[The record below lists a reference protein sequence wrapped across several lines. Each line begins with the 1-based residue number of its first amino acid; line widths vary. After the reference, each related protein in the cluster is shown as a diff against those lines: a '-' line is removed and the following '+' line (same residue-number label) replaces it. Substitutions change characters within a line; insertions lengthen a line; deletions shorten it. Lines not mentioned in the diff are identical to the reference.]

1 MTSFEEIYDLFMVT
15 SVSDYRLNNLYK
27 NDKEAFYD
35 FLRGFLTKSAFKYSD
50 ELIHKLDFISQEEP
64 IETEEESEQTE
75 NESEQ
80 NENEIETE
88 EETVIRYYFVN
99 DLLPLEKT
107 ILVDSMVIHWYEKN
121 TEDILEI
128 SSRLG
133 TKDARENNNRSNLKE
148 KNIRIRELY
157 SALYADIR
165 NLQLQNLDMLE
176 GW

>member
-1 MTSFEEIYDLFMVT
+1 MTSFEEIYDIFMVT
-15 SVSDYRLNNLYK
+15 SLSDYRLNNLYV

-35 FLRGFLTKSAFKYSD
+35 FLRGFLTKSAFKFSD

-64 IETEEESEQTE
+64 IEEGSED
-75 NESEQ
+75 
-80 NENEIETE
+80 
-88 EETVIRYYFVN
+88 TVTRYYFVN

-121 TEDILEI
+121 TEDILEM

-133 TKDARENNNRSNLKE
+133 TKDAKENNNRSNLKE

-165 NLQLQNLDMLE
+165 NLQLQNLNALE

>member
-27 NDKEAFYD
+27 NDKEAFFD

-50 ELIHKLDFISQEEP
+50 ELIHKLDFISQEET
-64 IETEEESEQTE
+64 ID
-75 NESEQ
+75 
-80 NENEIETE
+80 
-88 EETVIRYYFVN
+88 EETVTKYYFIN

-133 TKDARENNNRSNLKE
+133 TKDAKENNNRSNLKE

-165 NLQLQNLDMLE
+165 NLQLQNLDALE

>member
-27 NDKEAFYD
+27 NDKEAFFD

-50 ELIHKLDFISQEEP
+50 ELIHKLDFISQEET
-64 IETEEESEQTE
+64 I
-75 NESEQ
+75 
-80 NENEIETE
+80 E
-88 EETVIRYYFVN
+88 EETVTKYYFIN

-133 TKDARENNNRSNLKE
+133 TKDAKENNNRSNLKE

-165 NLQLQNLDMLE
+165 NLQLQNLDALE

>member
-1 MTSFEEIYDLFMVT
+1 MTSFEEIYDIFMVT
-15 SVSDYRLNNLYK
+15 SLSDYRLNNLYV

-35 FLRGFLTKSAFKYSD
+35 FLRGFLTKSAFKFSD
-50 ELIHKLDFISQEEP
+50 ELIHKLDFISQKEP
-64 IETEEESEQTE
+64 IEEGSED
-75 NESEQ
+75 
-80 NENEIETE
+80 
-88 EETVIRYYFVN
+88 TVTRYYFVN

-121 TEDILEI
+121 TEDILEM

-133 TKDARENNNRSNLKE
+133 TKDAKENNNRSNLKE

-165 NLQLQNLDMLE
+165 NLQLQNLNALE

>member
-50 ELIHKLDFISQEEP
+50 ELIHKLDFISQEET
-64 IETEEESEQTE
+64 I
-75 NESEQ
+75 
-80 NENEIETE
+80 E
-88 EETVIRYYFVN
+88 EETVTKYYFIN

-133 TKDARENNNRSNLKE
+133 TKDAKENNNRSNLKE

-165 NLQLQNLDMLE
+165 NLQLQNLDALE

>member
-27 NDKEAFYD
+27 NDKEAFFD

-50 ELIHKLDFISQEEP
+50 ELIHKLDFISQEET
-64 IETEEESEQTE
+64 I
-75 NESEQ
+75 
-80 NENEIETE
+80 E
-88 EETVIRYYFVN
+88 EETVTKYYFIN

-107 ILVDSMVIHWYEKN
+107 ILIDSMVIHWYEKN

-133 TKDARENNNRSNLKE
+133 TKDAKENNNRSNLKE

-165 NLQLQNLDMLE
+165 NLQLQNLDALE

>member
-50 ELIHKLDFISQEEP
+50 ELIHKLDFISR
-64 IETEEESEQTE
+64 
-75 NESEQ
+75 
-80 NENEIETE
+80 
-88 EETVIRYYFVN
+88 EETIDEENVTRYYFIN

-133 TKDARENNNRSNLKE
+133 TKDAKENNNRSNLKE

-165 NLQLQNLDMLE
+165 NLQLQNLDALE

>member
-1 MTSFEEIYDLFMVT
+1 MTSFEEIYDLFMVA
-15 SVSDYRLNNLYK
+15 SMSDYRLNKLYIK
-27 NDKEAFYD
+27 DKEAFYD

-64 IETEEESEQTE
+64 IETFQEEPNNNEQQTE
-75 NESEQ
+75 
-80 NENEIETE
+80 T
-88 EETVIRYYFVN
+88 ETVIRYYFVN

-121 TEDILEI
+121 TDDILEM

-133 TKDARENNNRSNLKE
+133 TKDAKENNNRSNLKE

-157 SALYADIR
+157 SALYADIK
-165 NLQLQNLDMLE
+165 NLQLQNLSELE
-176 GW
+176 GWY

>member
-50 ELIHKLDFISQEEP
+50 ELIHKLDFISQEET
-64 IETEEESEQTE
+64 I
-75 NESEQ
+75 N
-80 NENEIETE
+80 
-88 EETVIRYYFVN
+88 EETVTRYYFIN

-133 TKDARENNNRSNLKE
+133 TKDAKENNNRSNLKE

-165 NLQLQNLDMLE
+165 NLQLQNLDALE

>member
-15 SVSDYRLNNLYK
+15 SISDYRLNNLYV

-64 IETEEESEQTE
+64 IAEGS
-75 NESEQ
+75 
-80 NENEIETE
+80 
-88 EETVIRYYFVN
+88 EETVTRYYFTE

-107 ILVDSMVIHWYEKN
+107 ILIDSMVINWYEKN
-121 TEDILEI
+121 TEDILEM

-133 TKDARENNNRSNLKE
+133 TKDAKENNNRSNLKE

-165 NLQLQNLDMLE
+165 NLQMQNLNALE

>member
-15 SVSDYRLNNLYK
+15 SISDYRLNNLYK
-27 NDKEAFYD
+27 NDKEAFFD

-50 ELIHKLDFISQEEP
+50 ELIHKLDFISQEET
-64 IETEEESEQTE
+64 I
-75 NESEQ
+75 
-80 NENEIETE
+80 E
-88 EETVIRYYFVN
+88 EETVTKYYFIN

-133 TKDARENNNRSNLKE
+133 TKDAKENNNRSNLKE

-165 NLQLQNLDMLE
+165 NLQLQNLDALE

>member
-15 SVSDYRLNNLYK
+15 SISDYRLNNLYK

-50 ELIHKLDFISQEEP
+50 ELIHKLDFISQEET
-64 IETEEESEQTE
+64 I
-75 NESEQ
+75 
-80 NENEIETE
+80 E
-88 EETVIRYYFVN
+88 EETVTRYYFIN
-99 DLLPLEKT
+99 NLLPLEKT

-133 TKDARENNNRSNLKE
+133 TKDAKENNNRSNLKE

-165 NLQLQNLDMLE
+165 NLQLQNLDALE

>member
-27 NDKEAFYD
+27 NDKEAFFD

-50 ELIHKLDFISQEEP
+50 ELIHKLDFISQEET
-64 IETEEESEQTE
+64 I
-75 NESEQ
+75 
-80 NENEIETE
+80 E
-88 EETVIRYYFVN
+88 EETVTKYYFIN

-107 ILVDSMVIHWYEKN
+107 ILVDSIVIHWYEKN

-133 TKDARENNNRSNLKE
+133 TKDAKENNNRSNLKE

-165 NLQLQNLDMLE
+165 NLQLQNLDALE

>member
-1 MTSFEEIYDLFMVT
+1 M
-15 SVSDYRLNNLYK
+15 SDYRLNKLYIK
-27 NDKEAFYD
+27 DKEAFYD

-64 IETEEESEQTE
+64 IETSQEESNNNEQ
-75 NESEQ
+75 Q
-80 NENEIETE
+80 AET
-88 EETVIRYYFVN
+88 ETVIRYYFVN

-121 TEDILEI
+121 TDDILEM

-133 TKDARENNNRSNLKE
+133 TKDAKENNNRSNLKE

-157 SALYADIR
+157 SALYADIK
-165 NLQLQNLDMLE
+165 NLQLQNLSELE
-176 GW
+176 GWY

>member
-1 MTSFEEIYDLFMVT
+1 MTSFEEIYDIFMVT
-15 SVSDYRLNNLYK
+15 SLSDYRLNNLYV
-27 NDKEAFYD
+27 NDKKAFYD
-35 FLRGFLTKSAFKYSD
+35 FLRGFLTKSAFKFSD

-64 IETEEESEQTE
+64 IEEGSED
-75 NESEQ
+75 
-80 NENEIETE
+80 
-88 EETVIRYYFVN
+88 TVTRYYFVN

-121 TEDILEI
+121 TEDILEM

-133 TKDARENNNRSNLKE
+133 TKDAKENNNRSNLKE

-165 NLQLQNLDMLE
+165 NLQLQNLNALE